1 MKIQYCSDL
10 HIEFPENKEYLI
22 NNPIKPIGDILVLAG
37 DIALFRT
44 LNEQDDFFDYVS
56 ANFKYTFWI
65 AGNHEY
71 YHSDIR
77 KFKNKDIRENVF
89 LINNK
94 SVVFEKENLKLIFTT
109 LWSNVEDENIWSVGR
124 GMNDFR
130 VIENGNKGLTV
141 DDYNNLHKVSLDFIK
156 KELDNN
162 NQEKIIVVTHH
173 VPTLTNYPKEYINSP
188 INNGFATELKD
199 FIESS
204 DIDYWI
210 FGHHH
215 KNMPEFTIG
224 KTKMLTNQLGY
235 VYHNEHDSFKS
246 DAFFEI

>member
-71 YHSDIR
+71 YHSDIS

-130 VIENGNKGLTV
+130 VIENGDNGLTV
-141 DDYNNLHKVSLDFIK
+141 NDYNSFHKESLDFIK
-156 KELDNN
+156 NELDNN
-162 NQEKIIVVTHH
+162 KQEKIVVVTHH
-173 VPTLTNYPKEYINSP
+173 VPTLINYPKEYINSP

-235 VYHNEHDSFKS
+235 VYHNEHDSYKNN
-246 DAFFEI
+246 AFFEI